1 MILNVGIHAY
11 HSEPVPS
18 TSAGPVP
25 STSAGPVPS
34 TSAGPVPSTYA
45 GNVTVVDPL
54 TAYTFDV
61 EVKAENEPDDEV
73 QTSKISNN

>member
-25 STSAGPVPS
+25 STSAG
-34 TSAGPVPSTYA
+34 
-45 GNVTVVDPL
+45 NVTVVDPL

-61 EVKAENEPDDEV
+61 EVKAENETDDEV
-73 QTSKISNN
+73 QTS